1 MFLTPPKLR
10 PQPCPSL
17 LGVLGRVCWC
27 VCPVVRSSGTTAM
40 GTMHLPVW
48 KKGKSLLE
56 GLIYAKEEQENGKKG
71 KLEGSD
77 V

>member
-1 MFLTPPKLR
+1 M
-10 PQPCPSL
+10 
-17 LGVLGRVCWC
+17 
-27 VCPVVRSSGTTAM
+27 VRSSGTTAM